1 MNFTHLIYFQK
12 AVQYGSIHKAARELF
27 ITPSGLSMALNNLEK
42 ELGYLLF
49 VRSKK
54 GLSLTPEG
62 EDFASDVDIILG
74 MQNKWSEVGK
84 RIRMPDKIA
93 LKIAVIPAVY
103 NSILG
108 PFVAENAT
116 LENPIHIV
124 AHEHTCA
131 EINQAL
137 MNRQMRYAIT
147 SFNKGDDKSLAIMA
161 DNLGLDFVFLAED
174 SYSVYVGK
182 ASPLYHETMC
192 HAKDLVNWTGASM
205 GHDSINQFDSQ
216 RFFDQKHLLFFHN
229 QSFLLQK
236 VATSTCFAILPS
248 LLRHNPLCK
257 SGALHRLTF
266 SEAVTPV
273 CYALI
278 RPTKD
283 NITAQENT
291 FMQALIDYFSCAMD
305 DELEEE
311 GLFKCLS

>member
-1 MNFTHLIYFQK
+1 
-12 AVQYGSIHKAARELF
+12 
-27 ITPSGLSMALNNLEK
+27 
-42 ELGYLLF
+42 
-49 VRSKK
+49 
-54 GLSLTPEG
+54 
-62 EDFASDVDIILG
+62 
-74 MQNKWSEVGK
+74 
-84 RIRMPDKIA
+84 
-93 LKIAVIPAVY
+93 
-103 NSILG
+103 
-108 PFVAENAT
+108 
-116 LENPIHIV
+116 
-124 AHEHTCA
+124 
-131 EINQAL
+131 

-216 RFFDQKHLLFFHN
+216 RFFDQEHLLFFHN